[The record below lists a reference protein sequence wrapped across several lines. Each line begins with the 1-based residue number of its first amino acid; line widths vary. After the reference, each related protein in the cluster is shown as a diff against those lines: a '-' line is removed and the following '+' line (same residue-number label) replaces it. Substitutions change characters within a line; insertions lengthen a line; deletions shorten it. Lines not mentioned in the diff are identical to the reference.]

1 MSQHQIIILGFDAL
15 DAALI
20 ERYGLGEQ
28 FASTER
34 ISTYCNP
41 VVGEPHT
48 LELWPSLIS
57 GVHADDHGIKAA
69 TPGGSV
75 DWDSTAIQLAADAAA
90 GIVPQSIRTAIGRR
104 LRDRVGLSMTAAS
117 EFPAETVFDNGGRAI
132 SIPNY
137 QTAYDREHGLD
148 ASRNDVWATIIPD
161 RSAAEGME
169 PQVGLETVWA
179 TLTGAAGD
187 RLGHTLAAIQQGH
200 DLVWT
205 WFGLLDTIGHIQ
217 PAIGADLEQR
227 GYRLA
232 ASIVE
237 LVRETAPEDATV
249 VALSDHGLQD
259 GHHTEYATL
268 ATDAASAHEEISSVL
283 DVAGWVERHR
293 GDVGGTDVGYG
304 DGVDEMHQQLEALG
318 YT

>member
-1 MSQHQIIILGFDAL
+1 MNQHQIIILGFDAL

-28 FASTER
+28 FGRTET
-34 ISTYCNP
+34 IGTYCNP
-41 VVGEPHT
+41 IVGEPHT

-57 GVHADDHGIKAA
+57 GAHADEHGIKAA
-69 TPGGSV
+69 TPGGGV
-75 DWDSTAIQLAADAAA
+75 DWDSRLLQLAADAAA
-90 GIVPQSIRTAIGRR
+90 GIVPQSVRSAIGRR
-104 LRDRVGLSMTAAS
+104 LRDRVGLSMTAAG
-117 EFPAETVFDNGGRAI
+117 EFPAETVFDSGGKAI

-148 ASRNDVWATIIPD
+148 ASRTDIWGTITPD
-161 RSAAEGME
+161 RSVAEGIE

-179 TLTGAAGD
+179 TLSGAAGN

-217 PAIGADLEQR
+217 PAMDADLEAR

-237 LVRETAPEDATV
+237 LVRETAPDDAVV

-268 ATDAASAHEEISSVL
+268 ATGAASPHDEISSVL
-283 DVAGWVERHR
+283 DVAGWVDRHR
-293 GDVGGTDVGYG
+293 GGVGVTDVGYG
-304 DGVDEMHQQLEALG
+304 DGVGEMHRQLEALG
-318 YT
+318 YA